1 MPKHK
6 HNKQNGEKMEKQKI
20 NMKMECNHF
29 EMSFHS
35 RAAQESDIAA
45 TNSKLLIAV
54 VICSYL
60 RFTKTD
66 PDA

>member
-1 MPKHK
+1 
-6 HNKQNGEKMEKQKI
+6 MEKQKI

-35 RAAQESDIAA
+35 RAAYESDIAA

-66 PDA
+66 LRCINFSFDKQKSR